1 MSSQRGYFTADEVR
15 AAEAELFTR
24 VPEGMPMHR
33 AAYGLATV
41 VASELRARTG
51 GIAGRSVLLLVGSGD
66 NGGDVLWAGSMLRR
80 RGVAVSALLLN
91 PERAHAKGLAA
102 LRKAGGRI
110 RTAADVLRADDA
122 SSATSGD
129 AGSIPAG
136 AGGATRA
143 SSLGRGAVGS
153 SPVGSAG
160 VAELSSAGSSSA
172 GSSSGAPIL
181 DETGFGA
188 PDLVIDGIVGI
199 SGRGPLRPMAAEIV
213 AALDVPII
221 AADLPSGVDP
231 DTGAVTGPAVRAEV
245 TVAFGAY
252 KPVHALAAPYCGRI
266 ELVPIGLRLP
276 EANLAALE
284 PAEIGAR
291 WPIPGHTDDKYTQGV
306 TGICAGSA
314 TYPGAAVLCTGAAV
328 AATSGMVR
336 YAGTGAAE
344 VLDHFPEVIAAQ
356 DISSTGR
363 VQAWVF
369 GPGAGT
375 DTDARK
381 RLAEILATD
390 LPVVVDA
397 DGLTLL
403 AADPD
408 LVRGRTAPTVL
419 TPHAGEFARLAGQ
432 EVGQDRVAAVR
443 ELAESWQL
451 TVLLKGRATLV
462 ATPGRRVLVNEAGGS
477 WAATAGAG
485 DVLSGIIGALLAAG
499 YDPAWSAAAA
509 ARVHALAANLA
520 AHENHPS
527 AAPTSASP
535 LLDHVRPA
543 IRTLRTLAAK

>member
-15 AAEAELFTR
+15 AAEAELFAR

-80 RGVAVSALLLN
+80 RGVAVTALLLN
-91 PERAHAKGLAA
+91 PERAHTKGLAA

-110 RTAADVLRADDA
+110 RTASDVSRAADA
-122 SSATSGD
+122 SSAGLIN
-129 AGSIPAG
+129 AGSG
-136 AGGATRA
+136 STGSG
-143 SSLGRGAVGS
+143 GAVGAGS
-153 SPVGSAG
+153 VGSGGVAKASSSGG
-160 VAELSSAGSSSA
+160 VAEPRSTGSSSTE
-172 GSSSGAPIL
+172 SSRGTAIL
-181 DETGFGA
+181 DETSLGTV
-188 PDLVIDGIVGI
+188 DLAIDGIVGI

-213 AALDVPII
+213 AALNVPII

-231 DTGAVTGPAVRAEV
+231 DTGAVTGPAVQAEV

-276 EANLAALE
+276 EPNLAALE

-291 WPIPGHTDDKYTQGV
+291 WPIPGPADDKYTQGV

-356 DISSTGR
+356 TISSTGR
-363 VQAWVF
+363 VQSWVF

-375 DTDARK
+375 DTDAHK

-390 LPVVVDA
+390 LPVVIDA

-419 TPHAGEFARLAGQ
+419 TPHAGEFARLTGH

-443 ELAESWQL
+443 DLAESWQL

-462 ATPGRRVLVNEAGGS
+462 ATPGRPVLVNEAGGS

-535 LLDHVRPA
+535 LLDHLRPA
-543 IRTLRTLAAK
+543 IRILRTLAAK